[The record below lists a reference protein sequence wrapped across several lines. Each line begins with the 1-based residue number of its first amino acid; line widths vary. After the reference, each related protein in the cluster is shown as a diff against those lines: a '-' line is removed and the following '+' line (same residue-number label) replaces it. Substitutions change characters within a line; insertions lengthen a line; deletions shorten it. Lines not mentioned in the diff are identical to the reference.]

1 MAFDRETRARGD
13 RLVARLAAQRFVL
26 GDGAMGT
33 TLHTA
38 GLAPGVAPEL
48 WNVTQPDVIRG
59 IMRAYADA
67 GCEVITTNSF
77 GGSAARLAHTG
88 LSERTEELNR
98 AAAQIG
104 RQAAE
109 GRDCLVAGSVGP
121 SGELLEPYGLL
132 SFDDAVA
139 MFETQVRGLAA
150 GGVDFILIET
160 MSQLAEVEAAIR
172 ATRRVV
178 EDLPI
183 AASMSFD
190 TNGRTMMGVSPHEA
204 LEKISGWGVR
214 VIGANC
220 GNGPGEIQAVMEQ
233 MAARRPDG
241 VYLLAQSNA
250 GLPRVVDGETV
261 FDGTPQVMAEYAVK
275 MLRLGVDYIGA
286 CCGSTPAHLAAMRAA
301 LDKEAAAQP
310 EAGAGD

>member
-1 MAFDRETRARGD
+1 MPVDRESDALRHQLLT
-13 RLVARLAAQRFVL
+13 RLATQSFVL

-33 TLHTA
+33 TLHAA
-38 GLAPGVAPEL
+38 GLAPGTAPEL
-48 WNVTQPDVIRG
+48 WNVTRPDVIRE

-88 LSERTEELNR
+88 LAERTLELNR
-98 AAAQIG
+98 AAAELG

-109 GRDCLVAGSVGP
+109 GRDCLVAGSLGP

-132 SFDDAVA
+132 SFDEAVA
-139 MFETQVRGLAA
+139 MFETQVRGLAE
-150 GGVDFILIET
+150 GGVDFVLIET

-190 TNGRTMMGVSPHEA
+190 TNGRTMMGVSPREA
-204 LEKISGWGVR
+204 VQTISNWGVR

-220 GNGPGEIQAVMEQ
+220 GNGPAEIEAVMEQ
-233 MAARRPDG
+233 MAACRPDG

-250 GLPRVVDGETV
+250 GLPHVVDGKTV

-275 MLRLGVDYIGA
+275 MLRLGIDYIGA

-301 LDKEAAAQP
+301 LDKEAQAQSQ
-310 EAGAGD
+310 AGSGY